1 MPQPPTTVRALRI
14 EDKRGWRRLY
24 RAYAKFYEVEDADL
38 DIVWSWLIDPRHVLR
53 GLIAI
58 RDGRAVGLAH
68 YRAVPRPLPGS
79 VAGYLDDLFVE
90 PAARGSGA
98 ADALMRALQHIAAS
112 HRWTEVRWI
121 TRSDNARARAFYDR
135 YAEATDLITYH
146 LRIE

>member
-1 MPQPPTTVRALRI
+1 MPQPTTVRPLRI

-24 RAYAKFYEVEDADL
+24 RAYAKFYEVQDADF
-38 DIVWSWLIDPRHVLR
+38 DIVWSWLVDPHHVLR
-53 GLIAI
+53 GLIAL
-58 RDGRAVGLAH
+58 RDGRAIGLAH
-68 YRAVPRPLPGS
+68 YRAVPRPLHGA

-98 ADALMRALQHIAAS
+98 ADALMGTLQNIAAS

>member
-1 MPQPPTTVRALRI
+1 MSQPTTVRPVRPD
-14 EDKRGWRRLY
+14 DKRAWRRLY
-24 RAYAKFYEVEDADL
+24 RGYAKYYGIEDPDL
-38 DIVWSWLIDPRHVLR
+38 DIVWSWLNDSRHVLR

-58 RDGRAVGLAH
+58 RDRRAIGLAH
-68 YRAVPRPLPGS
+68 YRAVPRPLNGS

-90 PAARGSGA
+90 PAARGTGA
-98 ADALMRALQHIAAS
+98 ANALMDALQHIAAS

-121 TRSDNARARAFYDR
+121 TRGDNARARAFYEK